1 MQGDMPQELF
11 SVDISLHKSWHG
23 EPDDRMHL
31 SRGFLTPDSFFLKNL
46 PCQFKREREE
56 GWHQRILLTP
66 NKSVKFT
73 V

>member
-31 SRGFLTPDSFFLKNL
+31 SRGFFTPDSFFK
-46 PCQFKREREE
+46 KTYRVSSKERERKDGIKEYY
-56 GWHQRILLTP
+56 
-66 NKSVKFT
+66 
-73 V
+73 

>member
-1 MQGDMPQELF
+1 MPQELF

-31 SRGFLTPDSFFLKNL
+31 SRGFLTPDN
-46 PCQFKREREE
+46 FKKKTYRVSSKEREREREE
-56 GWHQRILLTP
+56 GWHQRILLTLY
-66 NKSVKFT
+66 KSFKFT